1 MVLKNIRLERSKAN
15 GMIVTFILC
24 GSVMNCRLAEAQ
36 KPQISTAKQ
45 KQDGGRD
52 TGDRQLKKSGG
63 QKGGGQ
69 KGGGQKG
76 GGQKGGG
83 QKGGGQGGG
92 LFRLL
97 DINRDDMLSKTEIN
111 NAFNVLKML
120 DVNRNGVLDPQELVV
135 RGGGSGK
142 GGKKKRT
149 VGEK

>member
-1 MVLKNIRLERSKAN
+1 
-15 GMIVTFILC
+15 MIVTFILC

-52 TGDRQLKKSGG
+52 TGDRQLKKS
-63 QKGGGQ
+63 
-69 KGGGQKG
+69 

>member
-52 TGDRQLKKSGG
+52 TGDRQLKKS
-63 QKGGGQ
+63 
-69 KGGGQKG
+69 

>member
-76 GGQKGGG
+76 GGQ
-83 QKGGGQGGG
+83 GGG

-111 NAFNVLKML
+111 NALNVLKML

>member
-1 MVLKNIRLERSKAN
+1 
-15 GMIVTFILC
+15 MIVTFILC

-52 TGDRQLKKSGG
+52 TGDRQLKKS
-63 QKGGGQ
+63 
-69 KGGGQKG
+69 GGQKG

>member
-69 KGGGQKG
+69 KGGGQG
-76 GGQKGGG
+76 R
-83 QKGGGQGGG
+83 G

>member
-1 MVLKNIRLERSKAN
+1 MIAREQKMVLKNMRLERSKAN
-15 GMIVTFILC
+15 GMIVVFILF
-24 GSVMNCRLAEAQ
+24 GSVMNCCLAEAQ
-36 KPQISTAKQ
+36 KLQKSTAKQ
-45 KQDGGRD
+45 KQGGRQD
-52 TGDRQLKKSGG
+52 TGERQR

-76 GGQKGGG
+76 G
-83 QKGGGQGGG
+83 

-97 DINRDDMLSKTEIN
+97 DINRDEMLSEAEIN

-120 DVNRNGVLDPQELVV
+120 DVNRNGVLDPQELVM

-149 VGEK
+149 EGKL

>member
-1 MVLKNIRLERSKAN
+1 VIAREQKMVLKNMRLERSKAN
-15 GMIVTFILC
+15 GMIVVFILF
-24 GSVMNCRLAEAQ
+24 GSVMNCCLAEAQ
-36 KPQISTAKQ
+36 KLQKSTAKQ
-45 KQDGGRD
+45 KQGGGQD
-52 TGDRQLKKSGG
+52 TGERQR

-76 GGQKGGG
+76 G
-83 QKGGGQGGG
+83 

-97 DINRDDMLSKTEIN
+97 DINRDEMLSEAEIN

-149 VGEK
+149 EGKK

>member
-1 MVLKNIRLERSKAN
+1 
-15 GMIVTFILC
+15 MIVTFILC

-69 KGGGQKG
+69 KGGGQ
-76 GGQKGGG
+76 
-83 QKGGGQGGG
+83 GGG

-120 DVNRNGVLDPQELVV
+120 DVNRNGVLDPKELVV

>member
-15 GMIVTFILC
+15 GMIVVFILF
-24 GSVMNCRLAEAQ
+24 GSVMNCCLAEAQ
-36 KPQISTAKQ
+36 KLQKSTAKQ
-45 KQDGGRD
+45 KQGGGQD
-52 TGDRQLKKSGG
+52 TGERQR
-63 QKGGGQ
+63 Q

-97 DINRDDMLSKTEIN
+97 DVNRDNMLSETEIN

-120 DVNRNGVLDPQELVV
+120 DVNRNGVLDPQELVM

-149 VGEK
+149 VGKK

>member
-1 MVLKNIRLERSKAN
+1 MIAREQKMVLKNMRLERSKAN
-15 GMIVTFILC
+15 GMIVVFILF
-24 GSVMNCRLAEAQ
+24 GSVMNCCLAEAQ
-36 KPQISTAKQ
+36 KLQKSTAKQ
-45 KQDGGRD
+45 KQGGGQD
-52 TGDRQLKKSGG
+52 TGERQR

-76 GGQKGGG
+76 G
-83 QKGGGQGGG
+83 

-97 DINRDDMLSKTEIN
+97 DINRDEMLSEAEIN

-120 DVNRNGVLDPQELVV
+120 DVNRNGVLDPQELVM

-149 VGEK
+149 EGKL

>member
-1 MVLKNIRLERSKAN
+1 MVLKNIRLERRKAN

-52 TGDRQLKKSGG
+52 TGDRQLKKS
-63 QKGGGQ
+63 
-69 KGGGQKG
+69 GGQKG

>member
-76 GGQKGGG
+76 G
-83 QKGGGQGGG
+83 

>member
-1 MVLKNIRLERSKAN
+1 MIAREQKMVLKNMRLERSKAN
-15 GMIVTFILC
+15 GMIVVFILF
-24 GSVMNCRLAEAQ
+24 GSVMNCCLAEAQ
-36 KPQISTAKQ
+36 KLQKSTAKQ
-45 KQDGGRD
+45 KQGGGQD
-52 TGDRQLKKSGG
+52 TGERQR

-76 GGQKGGG
+76 G
-83 QKGGGQGGG
+83 

-97 DINRDDMLSKTEIN
+97 DINRDEMLSEAEIN

-142 GGKKKRT
+142 GGKKKGT
-149 VGEK
+149 EGKK

>member
-1 MVLKNIRLERSKAN
+1 MVLKNMRLERSKAN
-15 GMIVTFILC
+15 GMIVVFILF
-24 GSVMNCRLAEAQ
+24 GSVMNCCLAEAQ
-36 KPQISTAKQ
+36 KLQKSTAKQ
-45 KQDGGRD
+45 KQDGGQEK
-52 TGDRQLKKSGG
+52 GERQR

-76 GGQKGGG
+76 G
-83 QKGGGQGGG
+83 

-97 DINRDDMLSKTEIN
+97 DINRDEMLSEAEIN

-142 GGKKKRT
+142 GGKKKGT
-149 VGEK
+149 EGKK

>member
-52 TGDRQLKKSGG
+52 TGDRQLKKGGG

-83 QKGGGQGGG
+83 QKGG

-149 VGEK
+149 VGEE

>member
-69 KGGGQKG
+69 KGGGQ
-76 GGQKGGG
+76 
-83 QKGGGQGGG
+83 GGG

-120 DVNRNGVLDPQELVV
+120 DVNRNGVLDPQELVM

-142 GGKKKRT
+142 GGKKKT
-149 VGEK
+149 MVGKK

>member
-1 MVLKNIRLERSKAN
+1 MIAREQKMVLKNMRLERSKAN
-15 GMIVTFILC
+15 GMIVVFILF
-24 GSVMNCRLAEAQ
+24 GSVMNCCLAEAQ
-36 KPQISTAKQ
+36 KLQKSTAKQ
-45 KQDGGRD
+45 KQGGGQD
-52 TGDRQLKKSGG
+52 IGERQR

-69 KGGGQKG
+69 KGGGQN
-76 GGQKGGG
+76 
-83 QKGGGQGGG
+83 GG

-97 DINRDDMLSKTEIN
+97 DINRDEMLSEAEIN

-149 VGEK
+149 EGKK

>member
-69 KGGGQKG
+69 KGG
-76 GGQKGGG
+76 
-83 QKGGGQGGG
+83 

-97 DINRDDMLSKTEIN
+97 DINRDEMLSEAEIN

-149 VGEK
+149 EGKK

>member
-1 MVLKNIRLERSKAN
+1 MVLKNIRLERSK
-15 GMIVTFILC
+15 TFILC

-52 TGDRQLKKSGG
+52 TGDRQLKKS
-63 QKGGGQ
+63 
-69 KGGGQKG
+69 GGQKG

>member
-69 KGGGQKG
+69 KGGGQ
-76 GGQKGGG
+76 
-83 QKGGGQGGG
+83 GGG

-149 VGEK
+149 EGKK

>member
-1 MVLKNIRLERSKAN
+1 MLK
-15 GMIVTFILC
+15 
-24 GSVMNCRLAEAQ
+24 Q

-52 TGDRQLKKSGG
+52 TGDRQLKKS
-63 QKGGGQ
+63 GGQ

>member
-1 MVLKNIRLERSKAN
+1 
-15 GMIVTFILC
+15 MIVTFILC

-52 TGDRQLKKSGG
+52 TGDRQLKKS
-63 QKGGGQ
+63 GGQ

>member
-36 KPQISTAKQ
+36 KPQISTATQ

-69 KGGGQKG
+69 K
-76 GGQKGGG
+76 
-83 QKGGGQGGG
+83 GG

-149 VGEK
+149 EGKK

>member
-52 TGDRQLKKSGG
+52 TGDRQLKKS
-63 QKGGGQ
+63 
-69 KGGGQKG
+69 GGQKG